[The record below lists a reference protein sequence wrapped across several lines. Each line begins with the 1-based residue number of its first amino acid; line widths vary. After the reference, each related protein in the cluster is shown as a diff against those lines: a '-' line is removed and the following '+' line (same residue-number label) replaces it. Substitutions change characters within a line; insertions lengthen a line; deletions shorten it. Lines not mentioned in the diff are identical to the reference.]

1 MKKSVKIG
9 LWLTAL
15 GVAGAVQEWLSQN
28 TQETNKDI
36 QWVFAQN
43 PDWKGGE
50 KPKTYTAT
58 AADFQKHKLDSLDAV
73 QIVSL
78 LNDTINKLVASY
90 GKEWLNDKINEINKE
105 YPDFQ
110 NLPEGKQKEIIM
122 KKFVEKKSFAE
133 FIWDFVII
141 IFIIGLAWKLARLTS
156 GRGRFR

>member
-1 MKKSVKIG
+1 MKKSVKVG
-9 LWLTAL
+9 LWLGLGFGLVGATQE
-15 GVAGAVQEWLSQN
+15 GVAATN
-28 TQETNKDI
+28 KETNKDI

-50 KPKTYTAT
+50 KSKTYVAT
-58 AADFQKHKLDSLDAV
+58 AADFQKHKLDSLDAIQV
-73 QIVSL
+73 VSL

-90 GKEWLNDKINEINKE
+90 GKEWLNEKINEINKE

-110 NLPEGKQKEIIM
+110 NLSEGKQKEIIM
-122 KKFVEKKSFAE
+122 KKFVEKKSFSE

-156 GRGRFR
+156 GR